1 MTFKSSFAYNAV
13 TKGKSF
19 MKKLEK
25 MTQEELEQ
33 LGNKDIA
40 CLLLEEQ
47 GPMNTGDVFKKI
59 IEILKLPKNTF
70 DSKIGD
76 FYTSLATDKRFILL
90 DDGCWDLRNH
100 HTSDK
105 VIKIVEE
112 EDDEEESKEEVTTE
126 EDSFDDGD
134 ETEDDYDDDTDE
146 ELK

>member
-1 MTFKSSFAYNAV
+1 
-13 TKGKSF
+13 

-40 CLLLEEQ
+40 FLILEE
-47 GPMNTGDVFKKI
+47 GNPMNTGDVFKKI
-59 IEILKLPKNTF
+59 IEILHLPKNTF
-70 DSKIGD
+70 DLKIGD

-90 DDGCWDLRNH
+90 DDGCWDLRSH

-105 VIKIVEE
+105 VIKVIEE
-112 EDDEEESKEEVTTE
+112 EEEEEESKEDAPIEE

-134 ETEDDYDDDTDE
+134 ETDEDYNDDTDE
-146 ELK
+146 ELKDLVIIDEDELELEQ